1 MHLRSAVRSPVESG
15 CLVVNPRPDIRRPA
29 KPSAGG
35 LAAMRN
41 EDTPQRKLLKG
52 IDSPQKIHN
61 SNRPRACV
69 RSGGF
74 YSTPAQFE
82 RWNGSMRLQSR
93 RALTSISY
101 AAGIAVVLS
110 LGHAR
115 FGDSTGTTKSRIDL
129 AVSAIANEILVRP
142 AYAKK
147 KKKNDHG
154 ETRDR
159 NSKKSN
165 HEEWPAAASRT
176 PVRKARK
183 RHEQGC
189 LRQQRRQGQGQRK
202 DRHHPRISA
211 NAKNETGGKPGTPAP
226 TEDIDDDA
234 PAATVQEV
242 FKKFAQP
249 APKRRRAP
257 TIDDFDPDLNFKSGS
272 SEVLATGM
280 DAAALQKAKDLGFA
294 TATNSN
300 MPGLGLNVTKLVAP
314 AHNGRNVALELLR
327 AQVIHGRFEKNH
339 TYVIYAPADS
349 TENPVTE
356 NVPQPG
362 TRTGQ
367 CREDRCIGRAAI
379 CWNERL
385 SRCARARSR
394 SASSIHR
401 WTSIIPPSPAG
412 KSTSAVSWAL
422 YTRSAADW
430 HGTAVL
436 SLLSGSMDSGV
447 PGLAPDAEYFVAE
460 TFRTDEQGYATT
472 DTISILK
479 ALAWLESQNVMLVNM
494 SFSGP
499 KDVLVEQAIQ
509 RMRGRGV
516 TFVAAAGNFGPTA
529 APSYPAAY
537 KEVIA
542 VTAITKDGGNY
553 PSANRGDYVDLAA
566 PGVQNLDGVARQQGR
581 FPHRNIVRSTFR
593 HRNSRRDAQSQN
605 SEEGRDR
612 RSACYQDRRSRSSR
626 I

>member
-1 MHLRSAVRSPVESG
+1 
-15 CLVVNPRPDIRRPA
+15 
-29 KPSAGG
+29 
-35 LAAMRN
+35 
-41 EDTPQRKLLKG
+41 
-52 IDSPQKIHN
+52 
-61 SNRPRACV
+61 
-69 RSGGF
+69 
-74 YSTPAQFE
+74 
-82 RWNGSMRLQSR
+82 MRLQSR

-101 AAGIAVVLS
+101 AAGIAVVLA
-110 LGHAR
+110 LRQAQ
-115 FGDSTGTTKSRIDL
+115 FAGDTDAAKSRIDV
-129 AVSAIANEILVRP
+129 AVIAIANEILVSP
-142 AYAKK
+142 AFAE
-147 KKKNDHG
+147 KKNKKDRG
-154 ETRDR
+154 DTRDR
-159 NSKKSN
+159 NSKKIDQ
-165 HEEWPAAASRT
+165 HGASSGF
-176 PVRKARK
+176 KDAGLK
-183 RHEQGC
+183 
-189 LRQQRRQGQGQRK
+189 GQK
-202 DRHHPRISA
+202 DGGSKDAFASSGGKGKDNGKIDSSKNSP
-211 NAKNETGGKPGTPAP
+211 NAKNETGGKPVTPAP

-234 PAATVQEV
+234 PAATVQDV

-249 APKRRRAP
+249 APKRRHAP

-272 SEVLATGM
+272 SEILATGM

-294 TATNSN
+294 PATNSN

-314 AHNGRNVALELLR
+314 AHSSRNVALELLR
-327 AQVIHGRFEKNH
+327 AQVIQGRFEQNH

-356 NVPQPG
+356 NVPQLG

-379 CWNERL
+379 CWNDDL
-385 SRCARARSR
+385 SVRTRHVK
-394 SASSIHR
+394 IG
-401 WTSIIPPSPAG
+401 IIDTPVDLDHPAFAG
-412 KSTSAVSWAL
+412 RKINVGSFLGA

-509 RMRGRGV
+509 RMRSHGV

-553 PSANRGDYVDLAA
+553 PNANRGDYVDL
-566 PGVQNLDGVARQQGR
+566 GKSVV
-581 FPHRNIVRSTFR
+581 
-593 HRNSRRDAQSQN
+593 
-605 SEEGRDR
+605 
-612 RSACYQDRRSRSSR
+612 
-626 I
+626 